1 MMDYEIAN
9 HGIWW
14 FNP

>member
-1 MMDYEIAN
+1 MDYEIAN

-14 FNP
+14 FNT